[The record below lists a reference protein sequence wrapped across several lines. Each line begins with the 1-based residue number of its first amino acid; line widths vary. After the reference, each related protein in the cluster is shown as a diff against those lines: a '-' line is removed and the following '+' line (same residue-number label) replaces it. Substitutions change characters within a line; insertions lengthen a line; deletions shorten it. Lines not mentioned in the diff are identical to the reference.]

1 MFVKSYRFI
10 WKCKPNVVLLHY
22 EIDCLILNLYK
33 MKVNLIKEA
42 NYDLNELR
50 SSKIPFDTFLKM
62 CGAADKKEEMLT
74 EELPNVR
81 IFASI
86 DDFKAL
92 SLNAINKFDNTK
104 DVYILSNGNFCVF
117 MKDDDVSDVKTNAAT
132 KTIEKKTVEKNAT
145 TSTKKNT
152 ESEATDLV

>member
-1 MFVKSYRFI
+1 
-10 WKCKPNVVLLHY
+10 
-22 EIDCLILNLYK
+22 

-42 NYDLNELR
+42 NYDLNENK

-62 CGAADKKEEMLT
+62 CGAADKKEEALT

-92 SLNAINKFDNTK
+92 PLNAIKKFDDTK
-104 DVYILSNGNFCVF
+104 DVYVLSNGNFCVF
-117 MKDDDVSDVKTNAAT
+117 MKDNVASDAKTNAAT
-132 KTIEKKTVEKNAT
+132 NTIEKKTVEKNAT
-145 TSTKKNT
+145 ASTKKNT